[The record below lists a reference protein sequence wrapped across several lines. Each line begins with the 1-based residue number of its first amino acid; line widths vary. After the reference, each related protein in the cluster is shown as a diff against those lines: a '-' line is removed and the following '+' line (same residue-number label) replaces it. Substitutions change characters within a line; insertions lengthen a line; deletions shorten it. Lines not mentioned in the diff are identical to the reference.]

1 MAIVK
6 KYASNDKQHA
16 GQKPL
21 DGGGLTTASREFAQH
36 VLQFAQ
42 DNDMSFDEAARY
54 LMRETRHYAREISA
68 TTSPISEIA
77 GTAKTVSANL
87 KIDYI
92 DALRQVAAQHPGQ
105 VRQIADQW
113 LLETAR
119 TAARGTP
126 GVMQSEAEATEL
138 RRAIGENPDVAAAR
152 LTGTLSESAFRKIF
166 WSVLK

>member
-1 MAIVK
+1 VAIVK
-6 KYASNDKQHA
+6 KYSSDDREAR
-16 GQKPL
+16 GKPL
-21 DGGGLTTASREFAQH
+21 GGLTEASRQFAEAA
-36 VLQFAQ
+36 LQYAQ
-42 DNDMSFDEAARY
+42 DNNCDYPTAVKA
-54 LMRETRHYAREISA
+54 LMRETRTYAREMSS
-68 TTSPISEIA
+68 TTSPINELA

-87 KIDYI
+87 KVDYV

-105 VRQIADQW
+105 VRQIADSW
-113 LLETAR
+113 LIETAR